1 MTNQQQLLEQA
12 KQGEPRAIALLI
24 TNSLKAQGIAVK
36 ANLKGDCLRVMLES
50 SQVPNQSAMVAFIR
64 RGMMKLG
71 AASIKTVKVYGKQAE
86 ASTSAWSQDIDLED
100 AIAVECPSSNS
111 LPQIASSAKKS
122 TSPTNKAPS
131 SQPVH
136 AFQNSFL
143 SACLLF
149 LGLIP
154 FSALIWLV
162 VIAAGMGIKS
172 HPLIVIALINVVATA
187 IIFHYCIVYISPR
200 GIKAYDFWVRYYFV
214 EWSSITAVR
223 RFNLLGLK
231 YLLVSSMQSPKT
243 LWVPLFLAELHR
255 FEQLVSK
262 YAGTEHIFTQNLFG
276 KYNQSSA
283 LEEINGQIKA
293 GWLAALMVGG
303 ANLYLGILS
312 LRDASIRFDCMIEA
326 IIIFIL
332 AYKIQNKSR
341 VAAVIMLIYYILGK
355 LFPLLGLIGVLG
367 QSETNFGV
375 RLPIVEVPLF
385 LIISIV
391 LIGCFV
397 EGVRGT
403 FAYHR
408 FMELQNSSSSSRFIN
423 FGRIND
429 GFR

>member
-1 MTNQQQLLEQA
+1 MTTQQQLLEQA
-12 KQGEPRAIALLI
+12 KQGEPKAIALLI

-64 RGMMKLG
+64 RGMTKLG

-86 ASTSAWSQDIDLED
+86 ASTPAWNQDINLEA
-100 AIAVECPSSNS
+100 AIALSSGSSNS
-111 LPQIASSAKKS
+111 LPQIASSEQKS

-136 AFQNSFL
+136 AFQSSFL
-143 SACLLF
+143 YACFLF

-154 FSALIWLV
+154 LSVLIWFI
-162 VIAAGMGIKS
+162 VIAVWLGIKS
-172 HPLIVIALINVVATA
+172 HPLIAIALINVVGTT

-200 GIKAYDFWVRYYFV
+200 GIKAYDFWVTYYFV

-223 RFNLLGLK
+223 RFDLLGLK
-231 YLLVSSMQSPKT
+231 YLLVSSTQSPKT

-255 FEQLVSK
+255 FRQLVSK
-262 YAGTEHIFTQNLFG
+262 YAGTEHMFTQNLFG
-276 KYNQSSA
+276 KSNQSSA

-293 GWLAALMVGG
+293 GWLATLMVGG
-303 ANLYLGILS
+303 ANLYIGILS
-312 LRDASIRFDCMIEA
+312 LRDTSIRFDCMIEA
-326 IIIFIL
+326 LIIFIL
-332 AYKIQNKSR
+332 AYKIQNKRR
-341 VAAVIMLIYYILGK
+341 VAAVVMLIYYLLGK
-355 LFPLLGLIGVLG
+355 LFSLLKLIGSLG
-367 QSETNFGV
+367 QSKTSFGV
-375 RLPIVEVPLF
+375 RLPIVDVPLF

-403 FAYHR
+403 FSYHR
-408 FMELQNSSSSSRFIN
+408 LVELQNSSSS
-423 FGRIND
+423 
-429 GFR
+429 

>member
-1 MTNQQQLLEQA
+1 MSTQQQLLEQA

-24 TNSLKAQGIAVK
+24 ANSLKTQGIAVK

-64 RGMMKLG
+64 RGMIKLG

-100 AIAVECPSSNS
+100 AIALSCPSSNS
-111 LPQIASSAKKS
+111 LPQIVSSAKKS
-122 TSPTNKAPS
+122 TSPANKAPS

-136 AFQNSFL
+136 AFQSSFL

-162 VIAAGMGIKS
+162 VIAVWLGIKS
-172 HPLIVIALINVVATA
+172 HPLIAIALINVVGTT
-187 IIFHYCIVYISPR
+187 IIFHYYIVYISPK
-200 GIKAYDFWVRYYFV
+200 GIKAYDFLGRYYFV

-231 YLLVSSMQSPKT
+231 YLLVSSTQSPKR

-255 FEQLVSK
+255 FGQLVSK
-262 YAGTEHIFTQNLFG
+262 YAGTEHIFTQNFFG
-276 KYNQSSA
+276 KSNHSSA

-303 ANLYLGILS
+303 TNLYLGILS
-312 LRDASIRFDCMIEA
+312 LRDTSIKFDCMIEA
-326 IIIFIL
+326 FIIFIF
-332 AYKIQNKSR
+332 AYKIHKKSQ
-341 VAAVIMLIYYILGK
+341 VAAVVMLIYYLLGK
-355 LFPLLGLIGVLG
+355 LFSLLKLIGYLG
-367 QSETNFGV
+367 QSETSFGV
-375 RLPIVEVPLF
+375 RLPIVDVPLF

-408 FMELQNSSSSSRFIN
+408 LVELQNSSSSQR
-423 FGRIND
+423 
-429 GFR
+429 

>member
-1 MTNQQQLLEQA
+1 MTTQRQLLEQA

-24 TNSLKAQGIAVK
+24 ANSLEAQGIAVK
-36 ANLKGDCLRVMLES
+36 TNLKGDCLRVMLES
-50 SQVPNQSAMVAFIR
+50 SQVPNQSTMVAFIR

-71 AASIKTVKVYGKQAE
+71 AASIKTVKVYGKLAE
-86 ASTSAWSQDIDLED
+86 ASTLAWSQDIDLED
-100 AIAVECPSSNS
+100 AIAVIFPSSNS

-131 SQPVH
+131 PQPVH
-136 AFQNSFL
+136 AFQHSFL

-149 LGLIP
+149 LSLIP

-162 VIAAGMGIKS
+162 VIAAWMGIKS
-172 HPLIVIALINVVATA
+172 HPIIAIALINVVGTA
-187 IIFHYCIVYISPR
+187 IIFHYFMVYISPR
-200 GIKAYDFWVRYYFV
+200 GIKAYDFWLRYHFV

-223 RFNLLGLK
+223 RFNYRLGSK
-231 YLLVSSMQSPKT
+231 YLLVSSTQSPKT
-243 LWVPLFLAELHR
+243 LWVPLFLANRHR
-255 FEQLVSK
+255 FGQLVSK
-262 YAGTEHIFTQNLFG
+262 YAGTEHTFTQNFFG
-276 KYNQSSA
+276 KSSQSPT

-312 LRDASIRFDCMIEA
+312 LRDAPISFGLTIAA

-332 AYKIQNKSR
+332 ADKIQNKSR
-341 VAAVIMLIYYILGK
+341 VAAAIMLVWYILEK
-355 LFPLLGLIGVLG
+355 LLWLLELIGVLG
-367 QSETNFGV
+367 QTETSFGV
-375 RLPIVEVPLF
+375 RPSIGGLPFF

-408 FMELQNSSSSSRFIN
+408 LVELQNSSSSQESA
-423 FGRIND
+423 
-429 GFR
+429 

>member
-1 MTNQQQLLEQA
+1 MTTQQQLLEQA

-24 TNSLKAQGIAVK
+24 ANSLEAQGIAVK
-36 ANLKGDCLRVMLES
+36 TNLKGDCLRVMLES
-50 SQVPNQSAMVAFIR
+50 SQIPNQSAMVTFIR

-71 AASIKTVKVYGKQAE
+71 AASIKTVKVYGKLAE
-86 ASTSAWSQDIDLED
+86 ASTPAWSQDIDLED
-100 AIAVECPSSNS
+100 AIALSCPSSNS
-111 LPQIASSAKKS
+111 LPHLASSVKKS

-131 SQPVH
+131 SQPIH

-143 SACLLF
+143 SACFLF
-149 LGLIP
+149 LCLIP
-154 FSALIWLV
+154 SSALIWLV

-172 HPLIVIALINVVATA
+172 HPIIAIALINVVGTT
-187 IIFHYCIVYISPR
+187 IIFHYCIVYISHR

-231 YLLVSSMQSPKT
+231 YLLVSSTQSPKT

-255 FEQLVSK
+255 FGQLVSK
-262 YAGTEHIFTQNLFG
+262 YAGTEHTFTQNLFG
-276 KYNQSSA
+276 KSNPNPA

-293 GWLAALMVGG
+293 GGLAALMVGV

-326 IIIFIL
+326 LIIFIL

-341 VAAVIMLIYYILGK
+341 VAAVIMLIYYILGR
-355 LFPLLGLIGVLG
+355 LFLLLELIGVLG
-367 QSETNFGV
+367 QAETNFGV

-397 EGVRGT
+397 KGVRGT

-408 FMELQNSSSSSRFIN
+408 LVELQNPSSSQR
-423 FGRIND
+423 
-429 GFR
+429 